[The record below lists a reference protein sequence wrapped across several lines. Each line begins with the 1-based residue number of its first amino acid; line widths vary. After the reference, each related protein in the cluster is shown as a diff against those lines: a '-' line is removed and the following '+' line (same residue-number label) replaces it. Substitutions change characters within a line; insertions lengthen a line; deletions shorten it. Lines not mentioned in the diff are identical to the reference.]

1 LTKKYKIAYKV
12 IISIA
17 ILMLISIVVY
27 KVYKMNLGV
36 DDIKNYVES
45 FGKLGPIIYII
56 MFSLVPLTLFPDS
69 ILAISSGLIFGLVN
83 GYIYTAIGALIGGTI
98 SFYISRKLGRNVVKK
113 LTKEKL
119 DKVENMI
126 NERGFFIVLMLR
138 LIPLFPFDVISYGS
152 GLTSIRYKD
161 FILATFFGTI
171 PGIFVFVN
179 IGAQS
184 VNIGSKSFYLSIA
197 ALILLLVVSIIL
209 KKTPNNVTILA
220 LLLGISTS
228 IFLYFDMQI
237 IAVTLLWVS
246 GYLDAVDG
254 AMARRS
260 NSSSSFGTLLDI
272 VSDRI
277 VEVSIVLVLG
287 LKFVDVRYNLIVL
300 TVCILMSMTIFL
312 TVGALSEKKGVKSFY
327 YQAGVAERSE
337 GFIFFSLMILIP
349 SYLGII
355 TNIFSILI
363 IITAIQRFLEAKR
376 LLD

>member
-1 LTKKYKIAYKV
+1 MLDTHARKYV
-12 IISIA
+12 
-17 ILMLISIVVY
+17 
-27 KVYKMNLGV
+27 N
-36 DDIKNYVES
+36 
-45 FGKLGPIIYII
+45 PIIE
-56 MFSLVPLTLFPDS
+56 L
-69 ILAISSGLIFGLVN
+69 
-83 GYIYTAIGALIGGTI
+83 GAEFLL
-98 SFYISRKLGRNVVKK
+98 KLK
-113 LTKEKL
+113 L
-119 DKVENMI
+119 
-126 NERGFFIVLMLR
+126 
-138 LIPLFPFDVISYGS
+138 
-152 GLTSIRYKD
+152 
-161 FILATFFGTI
+161 
-171 PGIFVFVN
+171 
-179 IGAQS
+179 
-184 VNIGSKSFYLSIA
+184 
-197 ALILLLVVSIIL
+197 
-209 KKTPNNVTILA
+209 TPNNVTILA
-220 LLLGISTS
+220 LLLGIATS

-237 IAVTLLWVS
+237 IAVILLWVS

-254 AMARRS
+254 AMARRT

>member
-1 LTKKYKIAYKV
+1 MLDTHARKYV
-12 IISIA
+12 
-17 ILMLISIVVY
+17 
-27 KVYKMNLGV
+27 N
-36 DDIKNYVES
+36 
-45 FGKLGPIIYII
+45 PIIE
-56 MFSLVPLTLFPDS
+56 L
-69 ILAISSGLIFGLVN
+69 
-83 GYIYTAIGALIGGTI
+83 GAKFL
-98 SFYISRKLGRNVVKK
+98 
-113 LTKEKL
+113 
-119 DKVENMI
+119 
-126 NERGFFIVLMLR
+126 LR
-138 LIPLFPFDVISYGS
+138 LKL
-152 GLTSIRYKD
+152 
-161 FILATFFGTI
+161 
-171 PGIFVFVN
+171 
-179 IGAQS
+179 
-184 VNIGSKSFYLSIA
+184 
-197 ALILLLVVSIIL
+197 
-209 KKTPNNVTILA
+209 TPNNVTILA

-237 IAVTLLWVS
+237 IAVTILWVS

-363 IITAIQRFLEAKR
+363 IITAVQRFLEAKR

>member
-1 LTKKYKIAYKV
+1 MLDTHARKYV
-12 IISIA
+12 
-17 ILMLISIVVY
+17 
-27 KVYKMNLGV
+27 N
-36 DDIKNYVES
+36 
-45 FGKLGPIIYII
+45 PIIE
-56 MFSLVPLTLFPDS
+56 L
-69 ILAISSGLIFGLVN
+69 
-83 GYIYTAIGALIGGTI
+83 GAKFL
-98 SFYISRKLGRNVVKK
+98 
-113 LTKEKL
+113 
-119 DKVENMI
+119 
-126 NERGFFIVLMLR
+126 LR
-138 LIPLFPFDVISYGS
+138 LKL
-152 GLTSIRYKD
+152 
-161 FILATFFGTI
+161 
-171 PGIFVFVN
+171 
-179 IGAQS
+179 
-184 VNIGSKSFYLSIA
+184 
-197 ALILLLVVSIIL
+197 
-209 KKTPNNVTILA
+209 TPNNVTILA
-220 LLLGISTS
+220 LLLGVSTS
-228 IFLYFDMQI
+228 IFLYFDMHI

>member
-1 LTKKYKIAYKV
+1 MLDTHARKYV
-12 IISIA
+12 
-17 ILMLISIVVY
+17 
-27 KVYKMNLGV
+27 N
-36 DDIKNYVES
+36 
-45 FGKLGPIIYII
+45 PIIE
-56 MFSLVPLTLFPDS
+56 L
-69 ILAISSGLIFGLVN
+69 
-83 GYIYTAIGALIGGTI
+83 GAKFL
-98 SFYISRKLGRNVVKK
+98 
-113 LTKEKL
+113 
-119 DKVENMI
+119 
-126 NERGFFIVLMLR
+126 LR
-138 LIPLFPFDVISYGS
+138 LKL
-152 GLTSIRYKD
+152 
-161 FILATFFGTI
+161 
-171 PGIFVFVN
+171 
-179 IGAQS
+179 
-184 VNIGSKSFYLSIA
+184 
-197 ALILLLVVSIIL
+197 
-209 KKTPNNVTILA
+209 TPNNVTILA

-287 LKFVDVRYNLIVL
+287 LKFVDVRYNLIVF

>member
-1 LTKKYKIAYKV
+1 MLDTHAIKYV
-12 IISIA
+12 
-17 ILMLISIVVY
+17 
-27 KVYKMNLGV
+27 N
-36 DDIKNYVES
+36 
-45 FGKLGPIIYII
+45 PIIE
-56 MFSLVPLTLFPDS
+56 L
-69 ILAISSGLIFGLVN
+69 
-83 GYIYTAIGALIGGTI
+83 GAEFLL
-98 SFYISRKLGRNVVKK
+98 KLK
-113 LTKEKL
+113 L
-119 DKVENMI
+119 
-126 NERGFFIVLMLR
+126 
-138 LIPLFPFDVISYGS
+138 
-152 GLTSIRYKD
+152 
-161 FILATFFGTI
+161 
-171 PGIFVFVN
+171 
-179 IGAQS
+179 
-184 VNIGSKSFYLSIA
+184 
-197 ALILLLVVSIIL
+197 
-209 KKTPNNVTILA
+209 TPNNVTILA
-220 LLLGISTS
+220 LLLGVSTS

>member
-1 LTKKYKIAYKV
+1 MLDTHARKYV
-12 IISIA
+12 
-17 ILMLISIVVY
+17 
-27 KVYKMNLGV
+27 N
-36 DDIKNYVES
+36 
-45 FGKLGPIIYII
+45 PIIE
-56 MFSLVPLTLFPDS
+56 L
-69 ILAISSGLIFGLVN
+69 
-83 GYIYTAIGALIGGTI
+83 GAEFLL
-98 SFYISRKLGRNVVKK
+98 KLK
-113 LTKEKL
+113 L
-119 DKVENMI
+119 
-126 NERGFFIVLMLR
+126 
-138 LIPLFPFDVISYGS
+138 
-152 GLTSIRYKD
+152 
-161 FILATFFGTI
+161 
-171 PGIFVFVN
+171 
-179 IGAQS
+179 
-184 VNIGSKSFYLSIA
+184 
-197 ALILLLVVSIIL
+197 
-209 KKTPNNVTILA
+209 TPNNVTILA
-220 LLLGISTS
+220 LLLGVSTS

-237 IAVTLLWVS
+237 IAVTLLWIS

>member
-1 LTKKYKIAYKV
+1 MLDTHARKYV
-12 IISIA
+12 
-17 ILMLISIVVY
+17 
-27 KVYKMNLGV
+27 N
-36 DDIKNYVES
+36 
-45 FGKLGPIIYII
+45 PIIE
-56 MFSLVPLTLFPDS
+56 L
-69 ILAISSGLIFGLVN
+69 
-83 GYIYTAIGALIGGTI
+83 GAEFLL
-98 SFYISRKLGRNVVKK
+98 KLK
-113 LTKEKL
+113 L
-119 DKVENMI
+119 
-126 NERGFFIVLMLR
+126 
-138 LIPLFPFDVISYGS
+138 
-152 GLTSIRYKD
+152 
-161 FILATFFGTI
+161 
-171 PGIFVFVN
+171 
-179 IGAQS
+179 
-184 VNIGSKSFYLSIA
+184 
-197 ALILLLVVSIIL
+197 
-209 KKTPNNVTILA
+209 TPNNVTILA
-220 LLLGISTS
+220 LLLGVSTS

-254 AMARRS
+254 AMSRRS

-327 YQAGVAERSE
+327 YQAGVVERSE

>member
-1 LTKKYKIAYKV
+1 MLDTHARKYV
-12 IISIA
+12 
-17 ILMLISIVVY
+17 
-27 KVYKMNLGV
+27 N
-36 DDIKNYVES
+36 
-45 FGKLGPIIYII
+45 PIIE
-56 MFSLVPLTLFPDS
+56 L
-69 ILAISSGLIFGLVN
+69 
-83 GYIYTAIGALIGGTI
+83 GAEFLL
-98 SFYISRKLGRNVVKK
+98 KLK
-113 LTKEKL
+113 L
-119 DKVENMI
+119 
-126 NERGFFIVLMLR
+126 
-138 LIPLFPFDVISYGS
+138 
-152 GLTSIRYKD
+152 
-161 FILATFFGTI
+161 
-171 PGIFVFVN
+171 
-179 IGAQS
+179 
-184 VNIGSKSFYLSIA
+184 
-197 ALILLLVVSIIL
+197 
-209 KKTPNNVTILA
+209 TPNNVTILA
-220 LLLGISTS
+220 LLLGVSTS

-260 NSSSSFGTLLDI
+260 NSASSFGTLLDI

-363 IITAIQRFLEAKR
+363 IITAIQRFLEAK
-376 LLD
+376 DYWINK

>member
-1 LTKKYKIAYKV
+1 MLDTHARKYV
-12 IISIA
+12 
-17 ILMLISIVVY
+17 
-27 KVYKMNLGV
+27 N
-36 DDIKNYVES
+36 
-45 FGKLGPIIYII
+45 PIIE
-56 MFSLVPLTLFPDS
+56 L
-69 ILAISSGLIFGLVN
+69 
-83 GYIYTAIGALIGGTI
+83 GAKFLL
-98 SFYISRKLGRNVVKK
+98 KLK
-113 LTKEKL
+113 L
-119 DKVENMI
+119 
-126 NERGFFIVLMLR
+126 
-138 LIPLFPFDVISYGS
+138 
-152 GLTSIRYKD
+152 
-161 FILATFFGTI
+161 
-171 PGIFVFVN
+171 
-179 IGAQS
+179 
-184 VNIGSKSFYLSIA
+184 
-197 ALILLLVVSIIL
+197 
-209 KKTPNNVTILA
+209 TPNNVTILA
-220 LLLGISTS
+220 LLLGVSTS

-376 LLD
+376 LLDY

>member
-1 LTKKYKIAYKV
+1 MLDTNARKYV
-12 IISIA
+12 
-17 ILMLISIVVY
+17 
-27 KVYKMNLGV
+27 N
-36 DDIKNYVES
+36 
-45 FGKLGPIIYII
+45 PIIE
-56 MFSLVPLTLFPDS
+56 L
-69 ILAISSGLIFGLVN
+69 
-83 GYIYTAIGALIGGTI
+83 GAEFLL
-98 SFYISRKLGRNVVKK
+98 KLK
-113 LTKEKL
+113 L
-119 DKVENMI
+119 
-126 NERGFFIVLMLR
+126 
-138 LIPLFPFDVISYGS
+138 
-152 GLTSIRYKD
+152 
-161 FILATFFGTI
+161 
-171 PGIFVFVN
+171 
-179 IGAQS
+179 
-184 VNIGSKSFYLSIA
+184 
-197 ALILLLVVSIIL
+197 
-209 KKTPNNVTILA
+209 TPNNVTILA
-220 LLLGISTS
+220 LLLGVSTS

>member
-1 LTKKYKIAYKV
+1 MLDTHARKYV
-12 IISIA
+12 
-17 ILMLISIVVY
+17 
-27 KVYKMNLGV
+27 N
-36 DDIKNYVES
+36 
-45 FGKLGPIIYII
+45 PIIE
-56 MFSLVPLTLFPDS
+56 L
-69 ILAISSGLIFGLVN
+69 
-83 GYIYTAIGALIGGTI
+83 GAEFLL
-98 SFYISRKLGRNVVKK
+98 KLK
-113 LTKEKL
+113 L
-119 DKVENMI
+119 
-126 NERGFFIVLMLR
+126 
-138 LIPLFPFDVISYGS
+138 
-152 GLTSIRYKD
+152 
-161 FILATFFGTI
+161 
-171 PGIFVFVN
+171 
-179 IGAQS
+179 
-184 VNIGSKSFYLSIA
+184 
-197 ALILLLVVSIIL
+197 
-209 KKTPNNVTILA
+209 TPNNVTILA
-220 LLLGISTS
+220 LLLGVSTS

-246 GYLDAVDG
+246 GYFDAVDW

-327 YQAGVAERSE
+327 YQAGVVERSE

>member
-1 LTKKYKIAYKV
+1 MLDTHARKYV
-12 IISIA
+12 
-17 ILMLISIVVY
+17 
-27 KVYKMNLGV
+27 N
-36 DDIKNYVES
+36 
-45 FGKLGPIIYII
+45 PIIE
-56 MFSLVPLTLFPDS
+56 L
-69 ILAISSGLIFGLVN
+69 
-83 GYIYTAIGALIGGTI
+83 GAEFLL
-98 SFYISRKLGRNVVKK
+98 KLK
-113 LTKEKL
+113 L
-119 DKVENMI
+119 
-126 NERGFFIVLMLR
+126 
-138 LIPLFPFDVISYGS
+138 
-152 GLTSIRYKD
+152 
-161 FILATFFGTI
+161 
-171 PGIFVFVN
+171 
-179 IGAQS
+179 
-184 VNIGSKSFYLSIA
+184 
-197 ALILLLVVSIIL
+197 
-209 KKTPNNVTILA
+209 TPNNVTILA
-220 LLLGISTS
+220 LLLGVSTS

-287 LKFVDVRYNLIVL
+287 LNFVDVRYNLIVL

>member
-1 LTKKYKIAYKV
+1 MLDTHARKYV
-12 IISIA
+12 
-17 ILMLISIVVY
+17 
-27 KVYKMNLGV
+27 N
-36 DDIKNYVES
+36 
-45 FGKLGPIIYII
+45 PIIE
-56 MFSLVPLTLFPDS
+56 L
-69 ILAISSGLIFGLVN
+69 
-83 GYIYTAIGALIGGTI
+83 GAEFLL
-98 SFYISRKLGRNVVKK
+98 KLK
-113 LTKEKL
+113 L
-119 DKVENMI
+119 
-126 NERGFFIVLMLR
+126 
-138 LIPLFPFDVISYGS
+138 
-152 GLTSIRYKD
+152 
-161 FILATFFGTI
+161 
-171 PGIFVFVN
+171 
-179 IGAQS
+179 
-184 VNIGSKSFYLSIA
+184 
-197 ALILLLVVSIIL
+197 
-209 KKTPNNVTILA
+209 TPNNVTILA
-220 LLLGISTS
+220 LLLGVSTS

-337 GFIFFSLMILIP
+337 VFIFFSLMILIP

>member
-1 LTKKYKIAYKV
+1 MLDTHARKYV
-12 IISIA
+12 
-17 ILMLISIVVY
+17 
-27 KVYKMNLGV
+27 N
-36 DDIKNYVES
+36 
-45 FGKLGPIIYII
+45 PIIE
-56 MFSLVPLTLFPDS
+56 L
-69 ILAISSGLIFGLVN
+69 
-83 GYIYTAIGALIGGTI
+83 GAKFL
-98 SFYISRKLGRNVVKK
+98 
-113 LTKEKL
+113 
-119 DKVENMI
+119 
-126 NERGFFIVLMLR
+126 LR
-138 LIPLFPFDVISYGS
+138 LKL
-152 GLTSIRYKD
+152 
-161 FILATFFGTI
+161 
-171 PGIFVFVN
+171 
-179 IGAQS
+179 
-184 VNIGSKSFYLSIA
+184 
-197 ALILLLVVSIIL
+197 
-209 KKTPNNVTILA
+209 TPNNVTILA

-272 VSDRI
+272 VLDRI

>member
-1 LTKKYKIAYKV
+1 MLDTHARKYV
-12 IISIA
+12 
-17 ILMLISIVVY
+17 
-27 KVYKMNLGV
+27 N
-36 DDIKNYVES
+36 
-45 FGKLGPIIYII
+45 PIIE
-56 MFSLVPLTLFPDS
+56 L
-69 ILAISSGLIFGLVN
+69 
-83 GYIYTAIGALIGGTI
+83 GAKFLL
-98 SFYISRKLGRNVVKK
+98 KLK
-113 LTKEKL
+113 L
-119 DKVENMI
+119 
-126 NERGFFIVLMLR
+126 
-138 LIPLFPFDVISYGS
+138 
-152 GLTSIRYKD
+152 
-161 FILATFFGTI
+161 
-171 PGIFVFVN
+171 
-179 IGAQS
+179 
-184 VNIGSKSFYLSIA
+184 
-197 ALILLLVVSIIL
+197 
-209 KKTPNNVTILA
+209 TPNNVTILA
-220 LLLGISTS
+220 LLLGVSTS

-260 NSSSSFGTLLDI
+260 NSSSSLGTLLDI

>member
-1 LTKKYKIAYKV
+1 MLDTHARKYV
-12 IISIA
+12 
-17 ILMLISIVVY
+17 
-27 KVYKMNLGV
+27 N
-36 DDIKNYVES
+36 
-45 FGKLGPIIYII
+45 PIIE
-56 MFSLVPLTLFPDS
+56 L
-69 ILAISSGLIFGLVN
+69 
-83 GYIYTAIGALIGGTI
+83 GAEFLL
-98 SFYISRKLGRNVVKK
+98 KLK
-113 LTKEKL
+113 L
-119 DKVENMI
+119 
-126 NERGFFIVLMLR
+126 
-138 LIPLFPFDVISYGS
+138 
-152 GLTSIRYKD
+152 
-161 FILATFFGTI
+161 
-171 PGIFVFVN
+171 
-179 IGAQS
+179 
-184 VNIGSKSFYLSIA
+184 
-197 ALILLLVVSIIL
+197 
-209 KKTPNNVTILA
+209 TPNNVTILA
-220 LLLGISTS
+220 LLLGVSTS

-300 TVCILMSMTIFL
+300 TVCIFMSMNIFL
-312 TVGALSEKKGVKSFY
+312 TVGKKKKKKGVKSFY
-327 YQAGVAERSE
+327 YQAGVVERSE

>member
-1 LTKKYKIAYKV
+1 MLDTHARKYV
-12 IISIA
+12 
-17 ILMLISIVVY
+17 
-27 KVYKMNLGV
+27 N
-36 DDIKNYVES
+36 
-45 FGKLGPIIYII
+45 PIIE
-56 MFSLVPLTLFPDS
+56 L
-69 ILAISSGLIFGLVN
+69 
-83 GYIYTAIGALIGGTI
+83 GAKFLL
-98 SFYISRKLGRNVVKK
+98 KLK
-113 LTKEKL
+113 L
-119 DKVENMI
+119 
-126 NERGFFIVLMLR
+126 
-138 LIPLFPFDVISYGS
+138 
-152 GLTSIRYKD
+152 
-161 FILATFFGTI
+161 
-171 PGIFVFVN
+171 
-179 IGAQS
+179 
-184 VNIGSKSFYLSIA
+184 
-197 ALILLLVVSIIL
+197 
-209 KKTPNNVTILA
+209 TPNNVTILA

>member
-1 LTKKYKIAYKV
+1 MLDTHARKYV
-12 IISIA
+12 
-17 ILMLISIVVY
+17 
-27 KVYKMNLGV
+27 N
-36 DDIKNYVES
+36 
-45 FGKLGPIIYII
+45 PIIE
-56 MFSLVPLTLFPDS
+56 L
-69 ILAISSGLIFGLVN
+69 
-83 GYIYTAIGALIGGTI
+83 GAEFLL
-98 SFYISRKLGRNVVKK
+98 KLK
-113 LTKEKL
+113 L
-119 DKVENMI
+119 
-126 NERGFFIVLMLR
+126 
-138 LIPLFPFDVISYGS
+138 
-152 GLTSIRYKD
+152 
-161 FILATFFGTI
+161 
-171 PGIFVFVN
+171 
-179 IGAQS
+179 
-184 VNIGSKSFYLSIA
+184 
-197 ALILLLVVSIIL
+197 
-209 KKTPNNVTILA
+209 TPNNVTILA
-220 LLLGISTS
+220 LLLGVSTS

-355 TNIFSILI
+355 TNIFSIII

>member
-1 LTKKYKIAYKV
+1 MLDTHARKYV
-12 IISIA
+12 
-17 ILMLISIVVY
+17 
-27 KVYKMNLGV
+27 N
-36 DDIKNYVES
+36 
-45 FGKLGPIIYII
+45 PIIE
-56 MFSLVPLTLFPDS
+56 L
-69 ILAISSGLIFGLVN
+69 
-83 GYIYTAIGALIGGTI
+83 GAEFLL
-98 SFYISRKLGRNVVKK
+98 KLK
-113 LTKEKL
+113 L
-119 DKVENMI
+119 
-126 NERGFFIVLMLR
+126 
-138 LIPLFPFDVISYGS
+138 
-152 GLTSIRYKD
+152 
-161 FILATFFGTI
+161 
-171 PGIFVFVN
+171 
-179 IGAQS
+179 
-184 VNIGSKSFYLSIA
+184 
-197 ALILLLVVSIIL
+197 
-209 KKTPNNVTILA
+209 TPNNVTILA
-220 LLLGISTS
+220 LLLGVLTS

>member
-1 LTKKYKIAYKV
+1 MLDTHARKYV
-12 IISIA
+12 
-17 ILMLISIVVY
+17 
-27 KVYKMNLGV
+27 N
-36 DDIKNYVES
+36 
-45 FGKLGPIIYII
+45 PIIE
-56 MFSLVPLTLFPDS
+56 L
-69 ILAISSGLIFGLVN
+69 
-83 GYIYTAIGALIGGTI
+83 GAEFLL
-98 SFYISRKLGRNVVKK
+98 KLK
-113 LTKEKL
+113 L
-119 DKVENMI
+119 
-126 NERGFFIVLMLR
+126 
-138 LIPLFPFDVISYGS
+138 
-152 GLTSIRYKD
+152 
-161 FILATFFGTI
+161 
-171 PGIFVFVN
+171 
-179 IGAQS
+179 
-184 VNIGSKSFYLSIA
+184 
-197 ALILLLVVSIIL
+197 
-209 KKTPNNVTILA
+209 TPNNVTILA
-220 LLLGISTS
+220 LLLGVSTS

-277 VEVSIVLVLG
+277 AEVSIVLVLG

-327 YQAGVAERSE
+327 YQAGVVERSE

>member
-1 LTKKYKIAYKV
+1 MLDTHARKYV
-12 IISIA
+12 
-17 ILMLISIVVY
+17 
-27 KVYKMNLGV
+27 N
-36 DDIKNYVES
+36 
-45 FGKLGPIIYII
+45 PIIE
-56 MFSLVPLTLFPDS
+56 L
-69 ILAISSGLIFGLVN
+69 
-83 GYIYTAIGALIGGTI
+83 GAKFL
-98 SFYISRKLGRNVVKK
+98 
-113 LTKEKL
+113 
-119 DKVENMI
+119 
-126 NERGFFIVLMLR
+126 LR
-138 LIPLFPFDVISYGS
+138 LKL
-152 GLTSIRYKD
+152 
-161 FILATFFGTI
+161 
-171 PGIFVFVN
+171 
-179 IGAQS
+179 
-184 VNIGSKSFYLSIA
+184 
-197 ALILLLVVSIIL
+197 
-209 KKTPNNVTILA
+209 TPNNVTILA

-246 GYLDAVDG
+246 GYLDG

>member
-1 LTKKYKIAYKV
+1 MLDTHARKYV
-12 IISIA
+12 
-17 ILMLISIVVY
+17 
-27 KVYKMNLGV
+27 N
-36 DDIKNYVES
+36 
-45 FGKLGPIIYII
+45 PIIE
-56 MFSLVPLTLFPDS
+56 L
-69 ILAISSGLIFGLVN
+69 
-83 GYIYTAIGALIGGTI
+83 GAKFLL
-98 SFYISRKLGRNVVKK
+98 KLK
-113 LTKEKL
+113 L
-119 DKVENMI
+119 
-126 NERGFFIVLMLR
+126 
-138 LIPLFPFDVISYGS
+138 
-152 GLTSIRYKD
+152 
-161 FILATFFGTI
+161 
-171 PGIFVFVN
+171 
-179 IGAQS
+179 
-184 VNIGSKSFYLSIA
+184 
-197 ALILLLVVSIIL
+197 
-209 KKTPNNVTILA
+209 TPNNVTILA
-220 LLLGISTS
+220 LLLGIATS

-237 IAVTLLWVS
+237 IAVILLWVS

-272 VSDRI
+272 VLDRI

>member
-1 LTKKYKIAYKV
+1 MLDTHARKYV
-12 IISIA
+12 
-17 ILMLISIVVY
+17 
-27 KVYKMNLGV
+27 N
-36 DDIKNYVES
+36 
-45 FGKLGPIIYII
+45 PIIE
-56 MFSLVPLTLFPDS
+56 L
-69 ILAISSGLIFGLVN
+69 
-83 GYIYTAIGALIGGTI
+83 GAEFLL
-98 SFYISRKLGRNVVKK
+98 KLK
-113 LTKEKL
+113 L
-119 DKVENMI
+119 
-126 NERGFFIVLMLR
+126 
-138 LIPLFPFDVISYGS
+138 
-152 GLTSIRYKD
+152 
-161 FILATFFGTI
+161 
-171 PGIFVFVN
+171 
-179 IGAQS
+179 
-184 VNIGSKSFYLSIA
+184 
-197 ALILLLVVSIIL
+197 
-209 KKTPNNVTILA
+209 TPNNVTILA
-220 LLLGISTS
+220 LLLGVSTS

-337 GFIFFSLMILIP
+337 GFIFISLMILIP